1 MRSWDSSQQMSGCTL
16 CMTSLEISQFC
27 LNVLMRFKFNF
38 LSTVNSV
45 DSMDHS
51 CFAVNAPPHKQLHR
65 SQRTQCTPIPLPHR
79 SQTPAAPYHWSVSPS
94 LWWYYAK
101 FGSKALSCHGSLLLV
116 GKLKHRQMDHFTC
129 LYFLRLEKDLPTVP
143 WCLLHIL
150 RLPPPA
156 I

>member
-1 MRSWDSSQQMSGCTL
+1 MSAFFYVMRSWDSSQQMSGCTL

-65 SQRTQCTPIPLPHR
+65 SQRAQCTPIPLPTVLRH
-79 SQTPAAPYHWSVSPS
+79 QLHLTTGQFHPLYDGIMPS
-94 LWWYYAK
+94 LAPRP
-101 FGSKALSCHGSLLLV
+101 SAVMAPCS
-116 GKLKHRQMDHFTC
+116 
-129 LYFLRLEKDLPTVP
+129 
-143 WCLLHIL
+143 
-150 RLPPPA
+150 
-156 I
+156 